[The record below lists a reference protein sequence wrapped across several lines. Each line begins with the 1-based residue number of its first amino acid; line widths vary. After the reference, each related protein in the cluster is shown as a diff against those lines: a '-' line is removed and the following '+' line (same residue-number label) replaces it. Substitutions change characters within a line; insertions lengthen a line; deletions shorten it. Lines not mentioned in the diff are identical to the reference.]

1 MPNPTRAR
9 YNQIVLETDEQAVRD
24 SAGQVS
30 EAFSAVIF
38 ILAVSRQNFALRADR
53 PEQFVP
59 RLHKTLGA
67 IGLQLC
73 RERRQIDTGFDVRGE
88 YRLRVAAI
96 AWQCVRGR
104 AVIREGKQRFFRHR
118 VTVFYRL
125 ARAARSWFSR
135 SLM

>member
-88 YRLRVAAI
+88 YRLR
-96 AWQCVRGR
+96 
-104 AVIREGKQRFFRHR
+104 
-118 VTVFYRL
+118 
-125 ARAARSWFSR
+125 
-135 SLM
+135 